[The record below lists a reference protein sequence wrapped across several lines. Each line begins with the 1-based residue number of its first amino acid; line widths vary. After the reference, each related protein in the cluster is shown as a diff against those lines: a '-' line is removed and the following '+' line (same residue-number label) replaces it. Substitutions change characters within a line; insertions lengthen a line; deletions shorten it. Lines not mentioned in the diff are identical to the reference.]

1 MIEYNSNLNNF
12 FGCTVVQSQTQI
24 QAQISHKKRF
34 SLKSCGK
41 IYELNVIC
49 PCCGSMSITHNGND
63 KCKSKV
69 VRELGLVIKKGK
81 FKCKEC
87 GKTWTTRYEDANLF
101 IREFKQ
107 LVKTT
112 VFQLCCI
119 GVSLDKIRE
128 YILNTFSQKISHE
141 WIRQL
146 YIQIA
151 KTIEK
156 RSVLH
161 TSGIFNYD
169 EQHLKVNGKEY
180 FRVVV
185 IDAISKKVLFD
196 ETVEQKKIDVLKDK
210 LRLKMLPYKKEVFIV
225 DLALGYPKMLKELFP
240 DIKIQWCIFHL
251 NQLILRDFEH
261 SKKLNVY
268 GKKVLPLQEV
278 YNQYLLFNFFVNHKA
293 ECNFLK
299 RQVRKLTARK
309 KLLKGCGINQDTTT
323 TISSYEMKLISEFAE
338 FRKGLK
344 KHRRKYKHKYLLKN
358 SKEETLIQLENAE
371 RDIKYFPDNL
381 QKRIRFIRK
390 NLDKLSL
397 FQENSLVPATNN
409 NIEQY
414 YSATLQKTNKKKFRN
429 NESLDLKLKI
439 VREKWNKT
447 LGKFKFNF
455 FEFLQ
460 NFAKLSVLFGT
471 T

>member
-1 MIEYNSNLNNF
+1 MIEYNSKLNNL

-24 QAQISHKKRF
+24 QAKISHEKRF
-34 SLKSCGK
+34 SLRSCGK

-49 PCCGSMSITHNGND
+49 PCCGSISVTHNGND
-63 KCKSKV
+63 KCKSKLV
-69 VRELGLVIKKGK
+69 QELGLVIKKGK
-81 FKCKEC
+81 FKCKKC
-87 GKTWTTRYEDANLF
+87 GKTWTTRYEDAELF

-107 LVKTT
+107 LIKATI
-112 VFQLCCI
+112 FQLCSI
-119 GVSLDKIRE
+119 DVSLENTSE
-128 YILNTFSQKISHE
+128 YILNTFSKKISHE
-141 WIRQL
+141 WIRQIYL
-146 YIQIA
+146 ETTKI
-151 KTIEK
+151 IESK
-156 RSVLH
+156 NILH

-169 EQHLKVNGKEY
+169 EQHLKVNGKEF

-185 IDAISKKVLFD
+185 IDAITKKVLFD
-196 ETVEQKKIDVLKDK
+196 ERVENKKIDVLKDK

-240 DIKIQWCIFHL
+240 DIKVQWCIFHL

-261 SKKLNVY
+261 SKKLNAY
-268 GKKVLPLQEV
+268 GKKILPLQES
-278 YNQYLLFNFFVNHKA
+278 YNQYLLFNLFMNHKA

-309 KLLKGCGINQDTTT
+309 EQLKGCGVNQNTTT
-323 TISSYEMKLISEFAE
+323 TISRYEMKLIYEFIE
-338 FRKGLK
+338 YRKCLR
-344 KHRRKYKHKYLLKN
+344 KHRRKYKHNYLLKN
-358 SKEETLIQLENAE
+358 NKKETLMQLKKLEK
-371 RDIKYFPDNL
+371 DIKLFPDKL
-381 QKRIRFIRK
+381 QKRIKSIRK

-409 NIEQY
+409 NVEQY

-447 LGKFKFNF
+447 LGKIKFNF

-460 NFAKLSVLFGT
+460 LFAKLHFLFHPT
-471 T
+471 